1 MAVHFI
7 IGGSGRG
14 KSYYLNHMIAE
25 RAKQETDRLFLL
37 LVPEQST
44 MQTQREIVAISD
56 NKAIMNI
63 EVQSFVRLAYRIFGE
78 TGTANLPVLDD
89 MGKTMILHRVLLE
102 KEKELQYFG
111 KNVHK
116 KGYVAE
122 IKSFLSEMMQYGIE
136 EKDLQ
141 DMIRAAN
148 GKTALTNKLEDM
160 RTAYRGFRDYLKD
173 NYITSEEVLTV
184 LSGVVSKSKLL
195 QGAVVCLDGFTG
207 FTPVQYQLIEELM
220 KICSDVYLTVTLNK
234 GEEIYH
240 IGEKHELFYLSKKT
254 TAHFIQM
261 IRENNMDEP
270 EIVYTGQDVTE
281 TRYAHSSQLAYLE
294 QNLFRFPVRAYPGQ
308 QEGEVQDLSIHVLKQ
323 PQQEIRF
330 VVEKVLKLRR
340 KGYRYRDIGV
350 VAGDMEIYGVL
361 AKNAFDRAR
370 IPCFIDQKK
379 SILSNPFISMLDAL
393 FDIIQYDFKYD
404 TVIRYLRGRY
414 SPLTPEETDLL
425 DNYLLAS
432 GIRGYRRWNQ
442 EWEVSNAFW
451 IRDEE
456 KKNEINIKI
465 NEIREKVCTIFG
477 TVYEQI
483 RTKKHLIKE
492 FVMVLVEFIEKEDF
506 YHKLE
511 CDVERFEANGNQEEA
526 KEYGQIYGIVIEV
539 FDRLVELLGDE
550 KTTLREFRELLD
562 TGFSEARVGL
572 IPPGVDQIVVGDLT
586 RTRLDHIKYLFF
598 LGATD
603 ANIPK
608 GAGGGGILSATERSF
623 FEQKDF
629 ELAPTE
635 REKIYTEQFYLY
647 LTLTKPSKHLYLCLC
662 ESGNDGRQQKPSYLI
677 ERVRKLYPELRVVIE
692 EQRNDNGY
700 ILGDDEG
707 LGYLIRGLRDRNYLD
722 TRWQQ
727 IFSHYKENQ
736 LDRLLKILSAAFYIP
751 EDAKLTKSAAQ
762 MLYTDM
768 IRGSASRFELYASCA
783 YRYFLQYGLGLGE
796 REERAVA
803 FYDIGNII
811 HETLELYTKD
821 MIRNHQNWQEIEEE
835 ERQKKAE
842 ECFEAVVDEY
852 KSGLLQ
858 DSFRNRH
865 LMNSMKKVL
874 HRTIRTI
881 SEQMD
886 IGEFQTIGSELRFE
900 QVHGPLVLRGSVD
913 RIESLSVGDKEYI
926 SIVDYKTGEK
936 EISLSDFY
944 YGLQMQL
951 VIYLQAAVD
960 DAKGRRSSLKKQ
972 IIPAG
977 IFYFHPKDPMLDG
990 YVTEDNREGE
1000 ILKQFRMKG
1009 LINETDDVMY
1019 AMDRTFRPEQ
1029 GAGLAALVKSNI
1041 IPVSTKKDGNISKT
1055 SEKYLATEEDF
1066 DLLMKDTKNKL
1077 MEISKGIIEGE
1088 IGIHPY
1094 QKEDDS
1100 TSCDYCPYHA
1110 VCRFDPRLGNTY
1122 RKLQEM
1128 TDDQVYE
1135 ALRKKY
1141 GEQGEE

>member
-1 MAVHFI
+1 
-7 IGGSGRG
+7 
-14 KSYYLNHMIAE
+14 
-25 RAKQETDRLFLL
+25 
-37 LVPEQST
+37 
-44 MQTQREIVAISD
+44 
-56 NKAIMNI
+56 
-63 EVQSFVRLAYRIFGE
+63 
-78 TGTANLPVLDD
+78 
-89 MGKTMILHRVLLE
+89 
-102 KEKELQYFG
+102 
-111 KNVHK
+111 
-116 KGYVAE
+116 
-122 IKSFLSEMMQYGIE
+122 MMQYGIE

-361 AKNAFDRAR
+361 AKNAFDRAG

-677 ERVRKLYPELRVVIE
+677 ERVRKLYPEIRVVIE

-707 LGYLIRGLRDRNYLD
+707 LGYLIRGLRDRNYPD

-736 LDRLLKILSAAFYIP
+736 PDRLLKILSAAFYIP

-811 HETLELYTKD
+811 HETLELYTRD
-821 MIRNHQNWQEIEEE
+821 MIANNRKWQDIDEE
-835 ERQKKAE
+835 ERIRKAE
-842 ECFEAVVDEY
+842 MYFGEIADQY
-852 KSGLLQ
+852 KNGLLQ
-858 DSFRNRH
+858 DTFRSRH
-865 LMNSMKKVL
+865 LMQTMKRVVN
-874 HRTIRTI
+874 RTIKAI
-881 SEQMD
+881 STQMGD
-886 IGEFQTIGSELRFE
+886 GEFETIGSELHFE
-900 QVHGPLVLRGSVD
+900 QIHGPLVLRGSVD
-913 RIESLSVGDKEYI
+913 RIDCLSTEDADYI

-936 EISLSDFY
+936 DISLSDFY

-951 VIYLQAAVD
+951 VIYLQVAVD
-960 DAKGRRSSLKKQ
+960 EAKGKRRSLKKQ

-977 IFYFHPKDPMLDG
+977 IFYFHPKDPMLEG
-990 YVTEDNREGE
+990 YVEEASREPE
-1000 ILKQFRMKG
+1000 IMKSFRMKG
-1009 LINETDDVMY
+1009 LVNESDEVMY
-1019 AMDRTFRPEQ
+1019 AIDERFRPDS
-1029 GAGLAALVKSNI
+1029 GDGLAASVRSGVV
-1041 IPVSTKKDGNISKT
+1041 PVSTKQDGSISKIST
-1055 SEKYLATEEDF
+1055 RYLATGTDF
-1066 DLLMKDTKNKL
+1066 ELLMRYTKDKL
-1077 MEISKGIIEGE
+1077 QSMSRDIMGGT
-1088 IGIHPY
+1088 IGVEPY
-1094 QKEDDS
+1094 RKENDK
-1100 TSCDYCPYHA
+1100 TSCDFCPYHGI
-1110 VCRFDPRLGNTY
+1110 CQFDPKMGQEY
-1122 RKLQEM
+1122 RNLQELS
-1128 TDDQVYE
+1128 DDEVYE
-1135 ALRKKY
+1135 KLYSKY
-1141 GEQGEE
+1141 KEKE